1 VGSVNEN
8 AISLVQ
14 LPVIREQLAPLS
26 AEIDRE
32 VTEAL
37 SLAVTPETLAQV
49 KRVRA
54 KIRKDFDELETQ
66 RKSLKSAI
74 MAKYEEFEREVYK
87 PLISIRVE
95 EGDAELKRKISSVE
109 GQLKQEKE
117 DDLRDYFRELADSEH
132 LDWLDFARGGF
143 NVTLSKS
150 RTALHK
156 EADEFVG
163 RVANDTVAINA
174 MPDAEEVLV
183 EYKRTLRLGEA
194 VETVSKRH
202 KAIEQERRERE
213 HLAEMRRREEEAAER
228 AREAARENPVVTAPK
243 KVEAQTV
250 EKLTLSFSVTD
261 TRERLKLLKS
271 FLDGNHYQYE

>member
-1 VGSVNEN
+1 MNEN

-37 SLAVTPETLAQV
+37 SLAVTPETLSQV
-49 KRVRA
+49 KKVRA
-54 KIRKDFDELETQ
+54 KIRKDFDELEAQ
-66 RKSLKSAI
+66 RKALKSAI
-74 MAKYEEFEREVYK
+74 MAKYDEFEREVYK

-95 EGDAELKRKISSVE
+95 EGDAELKRKINDVE
-109 GQLKQEKE
+109 AQLRQEKI
-117 DDLRDYFRELADSEH
+117 DDLKGYFRELAGSEH
-132 LDWLDFARGGF
+132 LDWLEYERGGF

-163 RVANDTVAINA
+163 RVANDTTAINA
-174 MPDAEEVLV
+174 MPDAEEILV

-194 VETVSKRH
+194 VETVSRRH

-228 AREAARENPVVTAPK
+228 TREAAREVSEPPVAVKEEEPKNDDPVRTLAFKVTAPIS
-243 KVEAQTV
+243 
-250 EKLTLSFSVTD
+250 KLK
-261 TRERLKLLKS
+261 ELKQ
-271 FLDGNHYQYE
+271 FLDYGGYIIG

>member
-1 VGSVNEN
+1 MNDN

-37 SLAVTPETLAQV
+37 SLAVTPDTLAQV
-49 KRVRA
+49 KKVRA

-66 RKSLKSAI
+66 RKALKSAI
-74 MAKYEEFEREVYK
+74 MEKYDEFEREVYK
-87 PLISIRVE
+87 PLISVRVE
-95 EGDAELKRKISSVE
+95 EGDRELKRKINAVE
-109 GQLKQEKE
+109 NQLRQEKE

-132 LDWLDFARGGF
+132 LDWLEYERGGF

-156 EADEFVG
+156 EVEAFVG
-163 RVANDTVAINA
+163 LVSSDTAAINA
-174 MPDAEEVLV
+174 MPDAEEVFV
-183 EYKRTLRLGEA
+183 EYKRTLRLGET
-194 VETVSKRH
+194 VETVSRRH
-202 KAIEQERRERE
+202 KEIEQERRERE
-213 HLAEMRRREEEAAER
+213 HLAEMRKREEEASER
-228 AREAARENPVVTAPK
+228 VREAARENPVVSAPK
-243 KVEAQTV
+243 KVGEQTV
-250 EKLTLSFSVTD
+250 ERLTLTFSVTD

-271 FLDGNHYQYE
+271 FLDSNHYQYE

>member
-1 VGSVNEN
+1 MNDN

-14 LPVIREQLAPLS
+14 LPVIKEQLAPLA

-49 KRVRA
+49 KKVRS

-66 RKSLKSAI
+66 RKALKSAI
-74 MAKYEEFEREVYK
+74 MAKYDEFEREVYK

-132 LDWLDFARGGF
+132 LEWLDFERGGF

-150 RTALHK
+150 RTSLHK
-156 EADEFVG
+156 EAEAFVG
-163 RVANDTVAINA
+163 WVSSETAAINA

-228 AREAARENPVVTAPK
+228 AWEAARENPVVTAPK
-243 KVEAQTV
+243 KLEAQTV
-250 EKLTLSFSVTD
+250 EKLTLTFSVTD

-271 FLDGNHYQYE
+271 FLDSNHYQYE